1 MRLPGTKH
9 LGTKHLGKK
18 HLGKK
23 LLGIACAA
31 LTLFGAGV
39 ASAQPKYPDKPV
51 RMIVGFTAGSATD
64 ITGRLM
70 AQKFSEMW
78 GVPVTVENI
87 TGSSGSIGLDRMA
100 KAEPDGYTLM
110 WTGNAAVT
118 IVPSLQG
125 APYDPVKDLAPITVA
140 LVMPTIIAVNN
151 EVKARTLKEFIE
163 LAKSQPGKLSYATP
177 GIGTPQHIAGELL
190 KSLAGIDLVHVPY
203 RGAVVTDVI
212 GGRVPITL
220 QNAGAMMPL
229 VRDGKL
235 HGLAVTS
242 LERSPQMPDLPT
254 VAEQGF
260 PGFEAISWFGLLAP
274 AGTPKAI
281 IDKVHQSALKVL
293 EDPASKERFTQL
305 GLATVGNTPDEM
317 AASIRS
323 DLAKWKKVITD
334 AKITVN

>member
-1 MRLPGTKH
+1 MLREENDEAGSTTMR
-9 LGTKHLGKK
+9 
-18 HLGKK
+18 

-31 LTLFGAGV
+31 ITILGV
-39 ASAQPKYPDKPV
+39 TVSVAQTAYPNKPV

-64 ITGRLM
+64 VTGRLV

-87 TGSSGSIGLDRMA
+87 TGSSGAIGLERMA
-100 KAEPDGYTLM
+100 KSEPDGYTLM

-140 LVMPTIIAVNN
+140 LVMPSIIAVNTD
-151 EVKARTLKEFIE
+151 VPAKTLKEFIE

-212 GGRVPITL
+212 GGRVPMTL

-235 HGLAVTS
+235 RGLAVTS
-242 LERSPQMPDLPT
+242 LERSAQMPDLPT
-254 VAEQGF
+254 VAESGF

-274 AGTPKAI
+274 AGTPKAV
-281 IDKVHQSALKVL
+281 IDKVHGAALKVL
-293 EDPASKERFTQL
+293 ADPATKERFSQL
-305 GLATVGNTPDEM
+305 GLSTVGNTPDEM
-317 AASIRS
+317 AASIKA
-323 DLAKWKKVITD
+323 DLAKWNKVIKD